1 MYNVIRFIQED
12 EMRQRNYGRDFELTF
27 RMGFTMMMLAV
38 VYVFFLGLLMFAG
51 IPWEMVLIIAV
62 AMAFFQY
69 FMSDKLVLATTGAKE
84 VTAEEEPRLHGM
96 IERLAAIADMPKPK
110 KIAVMETHVPNA
122 FATGRN
128 PQNAVIAVTRGLM
141 SRLNER
147 ELEAVLGHELAHVKN
162 RDVMVLTWASII
174 VIAAGF
180 LLQML
185 FWLSLFGGFGG
196 GGDRRD
202 AGQLMIIMLAVYVGT
217 TIVYF
222 VSQMLIMTLSRYRE
236 FAADRGGAMITGA
249 PLQLASALQKISN
262 DMYRIPEKDL
272 RQVEHASAFFII
284 PALKGNTIATL
295 FSSHPAVEDRI
306 ERLQNMQRS
315 MERRG

>member
-1 MYNVIRFIQED
+1 
-12 EMRQRNYGRDFELTF
+12 MRQRTYGRDISLTI
-27 RMGFTMMMLAV
+27 RMGFTMLMLAMIYV
-38 VYVFFLGLLMFAG
+38 VFLGLLTLAG
-51 IPWEMVLIIAV
+51 IPWYLVGLIAV
-62 AMAFFQY
+62 GMAFFQY

-84 VTAEEEPRLHGM
+84 VTAEEEPRLHAM

-110 KIAVMETHVPNA
+110 KIAIMDTHVPNA

-141 SRLNER
+141 RRLNDR

-174 VIAAGF
+174 VIMAGF

-185 FWLSLFGGFGG
+185 FWITLLGGFGGG

-202 AGQLMIIMLAVYVGT
+202 LGQFFLVMIAVYVGT
-217 TIVYF
+217 IIVYF
-222 VSQMLIMTLSRYRE
+222 ISQMLIMTLSRYRE
-236 FAADRGGAMITGA
+236 FAADRGGAIITGS
-249 PLQLASALQKISN
+249 PLQLASALQKISD

-284 PALKGNTIATL
+284 PALKGNTIANM
-295 FSSHPAVEDRI
+295 FSSHPKVEDRI
-306 ERLQNMQRS
+306 MRLQDMQRS
-315 MERRG
+315 IERDR